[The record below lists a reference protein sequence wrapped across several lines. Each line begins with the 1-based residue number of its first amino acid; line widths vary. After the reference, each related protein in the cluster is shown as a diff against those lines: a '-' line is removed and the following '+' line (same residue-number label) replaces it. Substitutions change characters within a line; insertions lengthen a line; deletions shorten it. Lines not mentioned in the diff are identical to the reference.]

1 MTENTSA
8 VPATPLP
15 AGIDVRDAAW
25 ARIPTR
31 LSPTELSGHLAD
43 IEVLLRANPYYY
55 FKIWKQLG
63 PKRYHVEY
71 ENQSNQQQ
79 LALDIEVVSGP
90 GQGLTLLYSQGLKRR
105 TLFTIEPFE
114 QGSQLVITDDYSG
127 LSDDERKQR
136 EAEVDKSLPAWG
148 EALRV
153 YFLRIRRYSRIP
165 GWRWYMRRVWTPMK
179 PSARRIV
186 WLLYLISVVEFFFFC
201 FVVLIWWAEHN
212 K

>member
-1 MTENTSA
+1 MTEITPA
-8 VPATPLP
+8 VPATPPP
-15 AGIDVRDAAW
+15 AGIDIRDAAW

-31 LSPTELSGHLAD
+31 LSPTELSGHLDD

-55 FKIWKQLG
+55 FKTWKRLG
-63 PKRYHVEY
+63 PNRYHAEY

-79 LALDIEVVSGP
+79 LAIDIEVVPGP

-105 TLFTIEPFE
+105 TLFTVEPFE

-127 LSDDERKQR
+127 LSDDERRQR
-136 EAEVDKSLPAWG
+136 ETEIDKSLPAWG

-201 FVVLIWWAEHN
+201 FVVLIWWAEQN